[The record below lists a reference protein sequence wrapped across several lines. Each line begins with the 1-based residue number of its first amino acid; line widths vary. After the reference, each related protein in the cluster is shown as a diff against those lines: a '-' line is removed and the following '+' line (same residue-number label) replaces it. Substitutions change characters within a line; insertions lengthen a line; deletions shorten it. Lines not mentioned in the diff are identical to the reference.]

1 MHEQFNLLDQW
12 GQYLVSNALAP
23 ADQFST
29 DIFAGSLA
37 NQTNLAVKGIIALK
51 AMSEI
56 AALAGQSD
64 KAASYEVGKM
74 CAITELRANGCLV
87 YGKHIYL
94 SMGKARSVRG

>member
-1 MHEQFNLLDQW
+1 MHEQFDLLDQW
-12 GQYLVSNALAP
+12 AQYLVSNTLAP

-37 NQTNLAVKGIIALK
+37 NQTNLAVKGIIAIK

-64 KAASYEVGKM
+64 RAASYEVGRL
-74 CAITELRANGCLV
+74 CAITQLCANNGCSV
-87 YGKHIYL
+87 YG
-94 SMGKARSVRG
+94 